1 MKPTPRTIATLT
13 LFSLFALVMMA
24 VLIITEANAG
34 IEPPSRTSN
43 PLSTSSPTGILS
55 PTLYLPIVQKP
66 YPDKQQILF
75 VSDRAEFEKYD
86 LYRMDSEGENLTR
99 LTNLRITSNARFI
112 HGFLPQWSPDGARFL
127 SQIENELF
135 IFSADG
141 TQIESLTDS
150 LYEMVDGIPQWSPD
164 GTKIAYIAN
173 NCEEPRPSCG
183 GFTGGGVRVIDVE
196 AKNILQVLPNGMF
209 VDPEVDLQW
218 APDGLSI
225 FAKSGTQIRIGYMDG
240 SPYKTIPLKDDYGY
254 DYGIEEFSLSPD
266 GQKIAF
272 TIKVGDYGGF
282 LAYTA
287 NIDGTNMEQIFSDP
301 PPYDR
306 FIFSIFWHPSGE
318 KLAYVLFDYLAY
330 NRTLFVAN
338 ADGSDPQDILPSN
351 HKYVIRLVGWTSD
364 GSKLIFSSDGE
375 EEFRQLN
382 IFTVNGDGSNLTN
395 LTTGFPND
403 DVASD
408 SFP

>member
-1 MKPTPRTIATLT
+1 MKPTPRTITTLIMS
-13 LFSLFALVMMA
+13 SLFALVMIS
-24 VLIITEANAG
+24 VLTITVINADT
-34 IEPPSRTSN
+34 EHLSLTSN
-43 PLSTSSPTGILS
+43 PLLTGSPSGTVS
-55 PTLYLPIVQKP
+55 PTLYLPVVQKP
-66 YPDKQQILF
+66 YPDQQQILF
-75 VSDRAEFEKYD
+75 VSDRAESEKYD
-86 LYRMDSEGENLTR
+86 LYRMDSEGKNVTR
-99 LTNLRITSNARFI
+99 LTNLGIASNARFI
-112 HGFLPQWSPDGARFL
+112 HGFLPQWSPNGTRFL

-141 TQIESLTDS
+141 TQMESLTAS

-173 NCEEPRPSCG
+173 TCEEPRPLCG
-183 GFTGGGVRVIDVE
+183 GFTGGGVRVFDLE
-196 AKNILQVLPNGMF
+196 TKDILQVLPNDMF
-209 VDPEVDLQW
+209 VDPEVNVQW

-225 FAKSGTQIRIGYMDG
+225 FAQSDMRVRIGYMDG

-254 DYGIEEFSLSPD
+254 DYSIGEFSLSPK

-272 TIKVGDYGGF
+272 TIKMGDYAGF
-282 LAYTA
+282 FAYTA
-287 NIDGTNMEQIFSDP
+287 NIDGTNIEQIFSDP

-306 FIFSIFWHPSGE
+306 LIFSIVWHPSGE
-318 KLAYVLFDYLAY
+318 KLAYVLFDYPAY

-338 ADGSDPQDILPSN
+338 ADGSDPQDVLPAN

-364 GSKLIFSSDGE
+364 GSKMLFSSDGE
-375 EEFRQLN
+375 EEFRKLN
-382 IFTVNGDGSNLTN
+382 IFTINGDGSNLTN
-395 LTTGFPND
+395 LTPGFSND